1 MMCRTLLRGPTLPY
15 PWHLLPVLLLINNS
29 LGHWALPTPLLS
41 KKGYVGPKRDM
52 SKKTFSVAMS
62 QARLKPPKWL
72 VYRLEVAWVLLRSS
86 PTWAVNPYKF
96 SHLIC
101 SSLLY
106 IICLIIARALQP
118 HPTLQ
123 ICHPLLFYLPLLSIE
138 AYRCVFGVVWLIT
151 MYKIIPLADQF
162 HVSYNYWL
170 EPINFFIHVF
180 LSSKLPWILLCK
192 NKLTIIDSS
201 ILDITVLHQMPFHH
215 LIFQQPPS
223 HQLISISLTWL
234 QHLMLIIL

>member
-1 MMCRTLLRGPTLPY
+1 MLPRAK
-15 PWHLLPVLLLINNS
+15 PDSS
-29 LGHWALPTPLLS
+29 LS
-41 KKGYVGPKRDM
+41 
-52 SKKTFSVAMS
+52 
-62 QARLKPPKWL
+62 RLKPPKWL
-72 VYRLEVAWVLLRSS
+72 VYRLEAAWVLLRSS

-106 IICLIIARALQP
+106 IICLIIARALWP

-123 ICHPLLFYLPLLSIE
+123 ICHPLLFYLPLSSIE
-138 AYRCVFGVVWLIT
+138 AYRCAFGVAWLIT
-151 MYKIIPLADQF
+151 IYKIILLTDQF

-170 EPINFFIHVF
+170 EPINFFTCVF

-192 NKLTIIDSS
+192 NKLAIIHSS

-223 HQLISISLTWL
+223 TSSFLSALL
-234 QHLMLIIL
+234 GFKHLMLIIL